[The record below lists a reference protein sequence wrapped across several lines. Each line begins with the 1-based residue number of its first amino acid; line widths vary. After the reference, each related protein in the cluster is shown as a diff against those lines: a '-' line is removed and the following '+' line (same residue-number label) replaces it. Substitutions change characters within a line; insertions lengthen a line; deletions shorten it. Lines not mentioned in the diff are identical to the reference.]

1 MAHTCTNLLVH
12 VVFSTK
18 ERRELIPESIQPD
31 LWAYIGG
38 IARTN
43 GFKAL
48 EVGGTRNH
56 CHALLSIP
64 SRCSVAKCVQLIKA
78 GSSKWMREKHSR
90 FFAWQECYGAFTVG
104 VSQVPA
110 TVDYIRHQREHHRA
124 RDYRSEFLAFL
135 KKNGIEFDLARI
147 DV

>member
-1 MAHTCTNLLVH
+1 MPHTYTNLLVH

-18 ERRELIPESIQPD
+18 ERRKSISPGQQGD

-38 IARTN
+38 VARTN

-48 EVGGTRNH
+48 AVGGMNDH

-64 SRCSVAKCVQLIKA
+64 ARYSLAKCVQLIKA

-90 FFAWQECYGAFTVG
+90 LFAWQECYGEFTVG
-104 VSQVPA
+104 ISQVPA
-110 TVDYIRHQREHHRA
+110 TVEYIRNQAAHHRQ
-124 RDYRSEFLAFL
+124 RDYRAEFLSFL
-135 KKNGIEFDLARI
+135 KKNRIEFDLERI
-147 DV
+147 DA